1 VRDDEFGESQPL
13 RSHVPFMTALT
24 LGLLV
29 TFLLTGFLWRRAQEA
44 DQHRFDAAAHFIQ
57 ERLDDRIEK
66 YEQSLM
72 LVRELFVDIP
82 KPSETQWRQCLGRL
96 KLEVNSPGLIEIGYA
111 PWVLQDQL
119 TPPPPALLAAISTNE
134 ALATNSHAAGLF
146 MPVLYSSSSPQA
158 HLVPVGSDLDTAEY
172 GARIRNARDRIALA
186 LTGKTLLSMAGSPA
200 PRFGV
205 RLFQPVYDA
214 DLPVQEPGL
223 GEDSHAFYL
232 RALPERIRHFTGV
245 VFGSVDID
253 LLLASMLE
261 NTVIEVALEI
271 FDGTNPGTRH
281 RVNQRVGIPLPG
293 DLVRRLDITNRLQE
307 WRMYGD
313 RWALAF
319 YPTEQFERQSP
330 RRNLWIVLV
339 AGLATTLGISGM
351 VWVQSERRH
360 AAEVHGR
367 QLKEARDLVS
377 SLSSQREQ
385 ASRDLHDGVL
395 QSLYSLGL
403 GIQKTRK
410 AIRRDPEEAEE
421 SCRQN
426 LNALELAMGELRR
439 HLAFDP
445 SQDAGPLDLVGALQ
459 QISDSVNRHARVPI
473 EFHPGPTPPLVL
485 APGSALQL
493 LHIARE
499 AIANAQRH
507 SGASRVRLELK
518 TVEQGVEMI
527 IDDDGCGF
535 DAVCQPRRGYGLRNM
550 ADRAR
555 SVGADFHLTTRPGAG
570 TCVDVRLRSYPK
582 QTPVNG
588 KTGMTP

>member
-1 VRDDEFGESQPL
+1 MRDDEFGESQPV
-13 RSHVPFMTALT
+13 RSHVPFVTALA

-72 LVRELFVDIP
+72 LVRELFVEIP
-82 KPSETQWRQCLGRL
+82 RPSDLQWRQCLGRL

-119 TPPPPALLAAISTNE
+119 TPPPSALLAAISTNDV
-134 ALATNSHAAGLF
+134 LATNSHAAGLF
-146 MPVLYSSSSPQA
+146 MPLLYSSSAPHAQLFPLGA
-158 HLVPVGSDLDTAEY
+158 DLDTAEY

-186 LTGKTLLSMAGSPA
+186 VTGKTLLSAAGTPT
-200 PRFGV
+200 PRYGV
-205 RLFQPVYDA
+205 RMFQPVYDA

-223 GEDSHAFYL
+223 AEDSHAFYL
-232 RALPERIRHFTGV
+232 RSLPGRIRHFTGV
-245 VFGSVDID
+245 VLGSLDFD
-253 LLLASMLE
+253 LLLEGILE
-261 NTVIEVALEI
+261 NTVIEVAFEI
-271 FDGTNPGTRH
+271 FDGTDPVTRS

-319 YPTEQFERQSP
+319 YPTVQFERQSP

-339 AGLATTLGISGM
+339 AGVVTTLGISGM
-351 VWVQSERRH
+351 VWIQSERRH
-360 AAEVHGR
+360 AAEAYGR
-367 QLKEARDLVS
+367 QLKEARDLIS

-410 AIRRDPEEAEE
+410 AIHRDLEEAEE

-426 LNALELAMGELRR
+426 LDALELAMGELRR
-439 HLAFDP
+439 HLAVDS
-445 SQDAGPLDLVGALQ
+445 SQDSRPLDLVGALR

-473 EFHPGPTPPLVL
+473 EFHPGPMPPGALD
-485 APGSALQL
+485 PGTALQL

-499 AIANAQRH
+499 AITNAQRH

-518 TVEQGVEMI
+518 SSEQGLEMI

-535 DAVCQPRRGYGLRNM
+535 DSLGQSSLGYGLRNM

-555 SVGADFHLTTRPGAG
+555 EVGANFHVAARPGSG
-570 TCVDVRLRSYPK
+570 TCVKVLLPTHPK
-582 QTPVNG
+582 QPAVNG
-588 KTGMTP
+588 